1 MDFKEQLGMYKEKIN
16 SVLDAFLNEKIE
28 SAQDKDLRFIYSSIK
43 QVVMNGGKRLRPSLV
58 VATYKALTGEET
70 EEIYKTAICVELFHN
85 YTLFHDDIMD
95 EDFQRRGQANLNQ
108 IFSEHVFRKTTNKGK
123 TGRIFKNEMSKYA
136 VSQGIIAGNI
146 LNSLGLEVLVKSS
159 YSPEQIKKAVEI
171 YKTANVIVNQGQVK
185 DIEFETAKDISED
198 DYMKMIEQKT
208 AYLFTASLQ
217 IGAVLANAT
226 EEQYNALTKYG
237 LNMGKSFQIQDDIMD
252 VFIPEGKGNTPGSD
266 ICEGKTTLLIIKAL
280 ENASE
285 EQKKVLDS
293 VVGKKDAMEEE
304 IKEVTE
310 IIKQTGAL
318 DYAEEIALTKIQE
331 SKEALRKGKIN
342 SEYLEGIADFML
354 SRKI

>member
-1 MDFKEQLGMYKEKIN
+1 M
-16 SVLDAFLNEKIE
+16 V
-28 SAQDKDLRFIYSSIK
+28 
-43 QVVMNGGKRLRPSLV
+43 
-58 VATYKALTGEET
+58 
-70 EEIYKTAICVELFHN
+70 
-85 YTLFHDDIMD
+85 
-95 EDFQRRGQANLNQ
+95 
-108 IFSEHVFRKTTNKGK
+108 
-123 TGRIFKNEMSKYA
+123 
-136 VSQGIIAGNI
+136 
-146 LNSLGLEVLVKSS
+146 
-159 YSPEQIKKAVEI
+159 
-171 YKTANVIVNQGQVK
+171 
-185 DIEFETAKDISED
+185 
-198 DYMKMIEQKT
+198 EQKT

-266 ICEGKTTLLIIKAL
+266 IREGKTTLLIIKAL

-304 IKEVTE
+304 IKEVTD

-318 DYAEEIALTKIQE
+318 DYAKETALTKIQE

-342 SEYLEGIADFML
+342 SGYLDSLADFML
-354 SRKI
+354 SREI